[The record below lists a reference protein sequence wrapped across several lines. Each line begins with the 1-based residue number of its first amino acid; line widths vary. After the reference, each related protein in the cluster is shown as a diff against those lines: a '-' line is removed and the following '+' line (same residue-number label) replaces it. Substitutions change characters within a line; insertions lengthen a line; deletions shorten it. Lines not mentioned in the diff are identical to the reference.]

1 MGKEVRNVGFMGLGD
16 IGLPMAKCIVTKGY
30 GVTVCAHKRREPVE
44 ELKKLG
50 ANEAKTPKAVAQVSD
65 VIITMVPDDVTTAE
79 VLFGPEGALEG
90 AKENS
95 GILLMNTVS
104 PAFCRKVSEAAKTK
118 KVDVLDAPV
127 VGTRMRAATGEL
139 AISVG
144 GEKEILEKYRP
155 VLETMGKIV
164 YCGDLGMGQ
173 IVKLVNQMV
182 AMIQTFGTYE
192 AVCWGVKNGAS
203 EELLIEHL
211 KNGSGNNW
219 GVQNWEYVKSMWT
232 VPPPRTFYMGAK
244 DLGYALHIGH
254 EIEQPCPIAAI
265 CWEIQKAGPPD
276 LSKLQKI

>member
-1 MGKEVRNVGFMGLGD
+1 MSQEVKRAGFMGLGD

-30 GVTVCAHKRREPVE
+30 EVTVCGHKRREPVE
-44 ELKKLG
+44 EMKRLG
-50 ANEAKTPKAVAQVSD
+50 AKEAKTPKELAQASD
-65 VIITMVPDDVTTAE
+65 VVITMGPDDVATAAI
-79 VLFGPEGALEG
+79 LFGPDGALEG
-90 AKENS
+90 AKQGS

-104 PAFCRKVSEAAKTK
+104 PAFCRKVGEAAKAK
-118 KVDVLDAPV
+118 KVSVLDAPV
-127 VGTRMRAATGEL
+127 VGTRLRAETGEL

-144 GEKEILEKYRP
+144 GEKEMLEKYRP

-219 GVQNWEYVKSMWT
+219 GVQHWDYVRSMWT
-232 VPPPRTFYMGAK
+232 TPPPPTFYMGAK

-254 EIEQPCPIAAI
+254 AIGQPCPLTAL

-276 LSKLQKI
+276 LSKLQRK